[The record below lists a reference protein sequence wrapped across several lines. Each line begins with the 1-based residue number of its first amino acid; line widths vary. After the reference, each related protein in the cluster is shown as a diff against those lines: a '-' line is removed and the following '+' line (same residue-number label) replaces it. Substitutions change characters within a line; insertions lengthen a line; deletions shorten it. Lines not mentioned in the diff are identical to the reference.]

1 MRNSTAKRTL
11 KEAGKMHR
19 KIKGAVSY
27 TLTTL
32 LLAFVGL
39 LIIVPMIWIVLCAF
53 RPQTEIIRYPPSYFP
68 QTLTL
73 ENFINIGQKI
83 KIWTYIRNSVIYCL
97 GTTIPSVFL
106 NALAGYAFA
115 RIDFKGKHFLFIL
128 VLATMM
134 IPFQVIMVPLFLEVY
149 KLGMYDTYAGLIIP
163 NLAAAISV
171 FMIRASF
178 AGLPKELE
186 EAGRLDG
193 LSEFGIFARIML
205 PLIKPTIV
213 TVIVLGINGAWNDL
227 MWPLLVTTDTSM
239 RTLTNGLA
247 MFING
252 SNQHGPSFAGAVISI
267 VPMFILYVFG
277 QKYFVEG
284 TATSGLKG

>member
-1 MRNSTAKRTL
+1 MNQKSKN
-11 KEAGKMHR
+11 
-19 KIKGAVSY
+19 AVSWAF
-27 TLTTL
+27 TTL
-32 LLAFVGL
+32 ILFLVALV
-39 LIIVPMIWIVLCAF
+39 IIVPMVWIVLCAF
-53 RPQTEIIRYPPSYFP
+53 RPQIEIIKYPPTYFP
-68 QTLTL
+68 KTFTLA
-73 ENFINIGQKI
+73 NFQDISKKI
-83 KIWTYIRNSVIYCL
+83 KIWMYIRNSLIYCL
-97 GTTIPSVFL
+97 GTTLPAVFL

-115 RIDFKGKHFLFIL
+115 RIDFKGKNVLFIL

-134 IPFQVIMVPLFLEVY
+134 IPFQVIMVPLFLEIY

-171 FMIRASF
+171 FMIRAAF

-193 LSEFGIFARIML
+193 LSEFGIFLRIML

-227 MWPLLVTTDTSM
+227 MWPLLVTTDTNM

-247 MFING
+247 LFING
-252 SNQHGPSFAGAVISI
+252 SNQHGAAFAGAVISI

>member
-1 MRNSTAKRTL
+1 MNQKSKN
-11 KEAGKMHR
+11 
-19 KIKGAVSY
+19 AVSWAF
-27 TLTTL
+27 TTL
-32 LLAFVGL
+32 ILLLVALV
-39 LIIVPMIWIVLCAF
+39 IIVPMVWIVLCAL
-53 RPQTEIIRYPPSYFP
+53 RPQIEIIKYPPTYYP
-68 QTLTL
+68 QTFTL
-73 ENFINIGQKI
+73 ANFLDISKKI
-83 KIWTYIRNSVIYCL
+83 KIWMYIRNSLIYCL
-97 GTTIPSVFL
+97 GTTLPSVFL

-115 RIDFKGKHFLFIL
+115 RMDFKGKNVLFIL

-134 IPFQVIMVPLFLEVY
+134 IPFQVIMVPLFLEIY

-171 FMIRASF
+171 FMIRAAF

-193 LSEFGIFARIML
+193 LSEFGIFLRIML

-227 MWPLLVTTDTSM
+227 MWPLLVTTDTNM

-247 MFING
+247 LFING
-252 SNQHGPSFAGAVISI
+252 SNQHGAAFAGAVISI

>member
-1 MRNSTAKRTL
+1 MNRKVKSAMTQTL
-11 KEAGKMHR
+11 
-19 KIKGAVSY
+19 I
-27 TLTTL
+27 TL
-32 LLAFVGL
+32 LLTVVGL
-39 LIIVPMIWIVLCAF
+39 MIIVPMIWIVLCAF
-53 RPQTEIIRYPPSYFP
+53 RPQTEIIKYPPSFFP
-68 QTLTL
+68 QTFTL
-73 ENFINIGQKI
+73 ANFIDIGKKI
-83 KIWTYIRNSVIYCL
+83 KIWRYIRNSLIYCL

-115 RIDFKGKHFLFIL
+115 RIDFKGKNFLFIL
-128 VLATMM
+128 VLTTMM
-134 IPFQVIMVPLFLEVY
+134 IPFQVIMVPLFLEIY
-149 KLGMYDTYAGLIIP
+149 KLGMYDSYAGLIVP

-171 FMIRASF
+171 FMMRASF

-205 PLIKPTIV
+205 PLIKPTVV
-213 TVIVLGINGAWNDL
+213 TIIVLGINGAWNDL

-247 MFING
+247 LFING
-252 SNQHGPSFAGAVISI
+252 SNQHGASFAGAVISI

>member
-1 MRNSTAKRTL
+1 MNQKSKN
-11 KEAGKMHR
+11 
-19 KIKGAVSY
+19 AVSWAF
-27 TLTTL
+27 TTL
-32 LLAFVGL
+32 ILLAVAMI
-39 LIIVPMIWIVLCAF
+39 IIVPMVWIVLCAF
-53 RPQTEIIRYPPSYFP
+53 RPQIEIIKYPPTYFP
-68 QTLTL
+68 KTFTMA
-73 ENFINIGQKI
+73 NFQDISKKI
-83 KIWTYIRNSVIYCL
+83 KIWMYIRNSLIYCL
-97 GTTIPSVFL
+97 GTTLPAVFL
-106 NALAGYAFA
+106 NALAGTAFA
-115 RIDFKGKHFLFIL
+115 RMDFKGKNVLFIL

-134 IPFQVIMVPLFLEVY
+134 IPFQVIMVPLFLEIY

-171 FMIRASF
+171 FMIRAAF

-193 LSEFGIFARIML
+193 LSEFGIFLRIML

-227 MWPLLVTTDTSM
+227 MWPLLVTTDTNM

-247 MFING
+247 LFING
-252 SNQHGPSFAGAVISI
+252 SNQHGAAFAGAVISI